1 MIDRDATHSADLS
14 SWVESANAAGT
25 DFPIQN
31 LPFGCFSVGG
41 RQSIGIAIGEQ
52 IVDLNLCAQN
62 SDLTAELDGRLREA
76 CEGHNLDAL
85 MALDRG
91 VWQALRQWAS
101 ACLSTSADAST
112 VDAMQACLID
122 QGDVEMLMPA
132 TIGDY
137 TDFYASV
144 FHATNVGSLFR
155 PDNPLL
161 PNYKYVPI
169 GYHGRASTI
178 VASGTEVKRP
188 CGQRK
193 SPDEAVPTYGPCRL
207 LDYEMEVGLWIGGAA
222 NARGDAISIDDAEDR
237 LFGVCLLNDWS
248 ARDLQAWEYQPLGP
262 FLAKSFA
269 SSISP
274 WIVTMEALAPFRC
287 AEFERPEGD
296 PEVLPYLR
304 SSNERPGF
312 DMQVQVFLASEAM
325 RAEGTEQKL
334 SETTVANLYW
344 TPEQM
349 VTHHASNGCDL
360 NPGDLL
366 GTGTVSGPESGEL
379 GSLLEITRRGA
390 NPLALSDGTERKM
403 LNDGDEVIMRGFCAR
418 EGAVRVGFG
427 ECRGVVSAAEQS

>member
-1 MIDRDATHSADLS
+1 MIRCDATHSSDLA
-14 SWVESANAAGT
+14 SWVESARAADT

-31 LPFGCFSVGG
+31 LPFGCFSVEQ
-41 RQSIGIAIGEQ
+41 RQSIGIAIGDE
-52 IVDLNLCAQN
+52 IVDLNLCVQNQDLVAAFDVDLKSACAAQ
-62 SDLTAELDGRLREA
+62 
-76 CEGHNLDAL
+76 NLDAL
-85 MALDRG
+85 MALERSA
-91 VWQALRQWAS
+91 WQALRGWAS
-101 ACLSTSADAST
+101 AGLSTDADPQTRA
-112 VDAMQACLID
+112 ALKQCLIAQSD
-122 QGDVEMLMPA
+122 AEMLVPA

-178 VASGTEVKRP
+178 VVSGTEVRRP

-193 SPDEAVPTYGPCRL
+193 GPDDAEPTYGSCRL
-207 LDYEMEVGLWIGGAA
+207 LDYEMEVGLWVGGAV
-222 NARGDAISIDDAEDR
+222 NPRGEVVLIEDAEDR

-269 SSISP
+269 TSISP
-274 WIVTMEALAPFRC
+274 WIVTLEALAPYRC
-287 AEFERPEGD
+287 EEFARPEGD
-296 PEVLPYLR
+296 PAPLPYLQ
-304 SSNERPGF
+304 STTERPGF
-312 DMQVQVFLASEAM
+312 DMQVQVFLASEKM
-325 RAEGTEQKL
+325 RTEGVEQKL

-349 VTHHASNGCDL
+349 ITHHASNGCDL
-360 NPGDLL
+360 NPGDLI
-366 GTGTVSGPESGEL
+366 GTGTVSGPEAGEL

-390 NPLALSDGTERKM
+390 VPLQLVDSTERKM
-403 LNDGDEVIMRGFCAR
+403 LNDGDEVIMRGYCESKDAI
-418 EGAVRVGFG
+418 RVGFG
-427 ECRGVVSAAEQS
+427 ECRGVVVGS